1 LPRPRFCAWYDP
13 RVSLKMNGHSVT
25 DESQLIRKI
34 DYAKRIGVSPSYVTH
49 LVKTGKIPTH
59 DGKIDPVEADAALKR
74 NLSPAQSHESI
85 VEIDRFKDEA
95 DYNALYIKSRALH
108 EEEKARLAKL
118 KADELSGSVLSADQ
132 VRLDF
137 FDIAKT
143 VGNAIL
149 AVPDRLANELSAST
163 TPEHVHQVLS
173 AELRRCLEDMAEH
186 WSRKQRG
193 SDD

>member
-1 LPRPRFCAWYDP
+1 M
-13 RVSLKMNGHSVT
+13 S
-25 DESQLIRKI
+25 ELISKAA
-34 DYAKRIGVSPSYVTH
+34 YAKRIGCTPAYVAK
-49 LVKTGKIPTH
+49 LCRQGVIPMH
-59 DGKIDPVEADAALKR
+59 DNKIDPEEADAAILAKR
-74 NLSPAQSHESI
+74 GTVQSNNVVTHIPGQPEPTTPD
-85 VEIDRFKDEA
+85 ELADR
-95 DYNALYIKSRALH
+95 DYHALYVKSRALH

-118 KADELSGSVLSADQ
+118 KADEMAGAVLSADQ

-149 AVPDRLANELSAST
+149 AIPDRLANELAAST
-163 TPEHVHQVLS
+163 TAEHVHQVLS

-193 SDD
+193 SDE

>member
-1 LPRPRFCAWYDP
+1 
-13 RVSLKMNGHSVT
+13 MNGHSVT
-25 DESQLIRKI
+25 DQSRLIRKI
-34 DYAKRIGVSPSYVTH
+34 DYAKHIGVSPSYVTH
-49 LVKTGKIPTH
+49 LVKSGKIPTH

-118 KADELSGSVLSADQ
+118 KADELAGMVISADQ

-137 FDIAKT
+137 FDLAKT
-143 VGNAIL
+143 VANAIL
-149 AVPDRLANELSAST
+149 AVPDRLSNELAAT
-163 TPEHVHQVLS
+163 TEPERVHLVLS
-173 AELRRCLEDMAEH
+173 AELRRCLEDMSEH
-186 WSRKQRG
+186 WERVKSGK
-193 SDD
+193 D